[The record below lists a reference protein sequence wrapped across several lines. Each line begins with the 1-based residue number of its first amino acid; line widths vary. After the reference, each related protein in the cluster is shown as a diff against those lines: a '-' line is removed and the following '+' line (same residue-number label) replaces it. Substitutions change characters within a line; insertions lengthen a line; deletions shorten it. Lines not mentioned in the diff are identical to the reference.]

1 MTTYRYE
8 VWQHTLNPDTWKC
21 IGIFES
27 EDAAYK
33 LALRN
38 PGCIV
43 ETWDVGTNTFVE
55 GT

>member
-21 IGIFES
+21 IAIYES
-27 EDAAYK
+27 WEQ
-33 LALRN
+33 ALKHAMSN
-38 PGCIV
+38 PSCIV
-43 ETWDVGTNTFVE
+43 ETWNVGTNTFVE